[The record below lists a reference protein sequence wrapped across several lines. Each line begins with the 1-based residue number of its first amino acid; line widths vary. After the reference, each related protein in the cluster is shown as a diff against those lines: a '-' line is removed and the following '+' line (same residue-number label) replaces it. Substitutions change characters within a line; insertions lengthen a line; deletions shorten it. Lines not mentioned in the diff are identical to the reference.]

1 MRMLF
6 PLPVLVAGLI
16 FAAADNVKAAT
27 TFLPDYQQADIE
39 FQRDELLCEEAV
51 DSYGNRLYHMADGC
65 PVPKKFDE
73 YCAHDDRYISECYC
87 HEPFVYTCTYPYKG
101 DTREVDDEFGYSNC
115 DDLWVACCDTTC
127 PAGSSTTHPGGC
139 PNTYGSNGCGET
151 CYGPYQECC
160 YPESDET
167 GCSCG
172 TTTCGDAAAARVPA
186 VRHVRSRK
194 NQNRSRH
201 RTNPIRRLLTPEN
214 RKTTAI
220 PAPALP
226 AQPAK
231 AAQSA
236 KLTLPMPA
244 AQWFVPNVTIPIPAP
259 DKAARPAW
267 PAARKAVLP
276 TVPKQIAALRFAPN
290 ATK

>member
-1 MRMLF
+1 MS
-6 PLPVLVAGLI
+6 LVIQTA
-16 FAAADNVKAAT
+16 
-27 TFLPDYQQADIE
+27 
-39 FQRDELLCEEAV
+39 
-51 DSYGNRLYHMADGC
+51 
-65 PVPKKFDE
+65 
-73 YCAHDDRYISECYC
+73 
-87 HEPFVYTCTYPYKG
+87 
-101 DTREVDDEFGYSNC
+101 
-115 DDLWVACCDTTC
+115 
-127 PAGSSTTHPGGC
+127 
-139 PNTYGSNGCGET
+139 
-151 CYGPYQECC
+151 
-160 YPESDET
+160 
-167 GCSCG
+167 
-172 TTTCGDAAAARVPA
+172 TTCGLPAAIPLVRPGLRPLIRADVRILTAATAAAKPVTAPIRNAVILNPTKLAVLAAQQPAETAAAARVPA

>member
-1 MRMLF
+1 MS
-6 PLPVLVAGLI
+6 LVIQTA
-16 FAAADNVKAAT
+16 
-27 TFLPDYQQADIE
+27 
-39 FQRDELLCEEAV
+39 
-51 DSYGNRLYHMADGC
+51 
-65 PVPKKFDE
+65 
-73 YCAHDDRYISECYC
+73 
-87 HEPFVYTCTYPYKG
+87 
-101 DTREVDDEFGYSNC
+101 
-115 DDLWVACCDTTC
+115 
-127 PAGSSTTHPGGC
+127 
-139 PNTYGSNGCGET
+139 
-151 CYGPYQECC
+151 
-160 YPESDET
+160 
-167 GCSCG
+167 
-172 TTTCGDAAAARVPA
+172 TTCGLPAAIPLVRPGLRPLIRADVRILTAATAAAKPVTAPIRNAVILNPTKLAVPVAQRPAATAAAARVPA

-194 NQNRSRH
+194 NQNRH